1 MRVHRLLLYRFGVLL
16 ANTDSHRAL
25 VWRRVAST
33 MFSTKV
39 EGTNGIGDLDCIDAD
54 LSFFIFTFGV
64 GPVSPL

>member
-1 MRVHRLLLYRFGVLL
+1 M
-16 ANTDSHRAL
+16 ANTDSHRACL
-25 VWRRVAST
+25 APT
-33 MFSTKV
+33 AMFSTKV